1 MFVKGLRKG
10 VPLSK
15 DSEAQ
20 LEHDAA
26 RDDGSLATHFRPIRV
41 RDGASASAP
50 VLSGRRGGPGLDIR
64 LVEAKLKL
72 GKLYPEDMP
81 QLACDALESGY
92 DGPNLGEVA
101 LLHKP
106 TSSEIDPLLPG
117 LKAELRL
124 AEIDNRTASLRL
136 AQSLAREIL
145 SRRLAPIPRLVQLA
159 HLWRDGGYP
168 IELSGL
174 GQLEDELDYSAAL
187 PRPGFVEDV
196 TAELRKLAE
205 LTFE

>member
-1 MFVKGLRKG
+1 
-10 VPLSK
+10 
-15 DSEAQ
+15 
-20 LEHDAA
+20 
-26 RDDGSLATHFRPIRV
+26 
-41 RDGASASAP
+41 
-50 VLSGRRGGPGLDIR
+50 LDIR

-92 DGPNLGEVA
+92 DGPILGEVA
-101 LLHKP
+101 LLYKP
-106 TSSEIDPLLPG
+106 TSSDIDPLLPG

-136 AQSLAREIL
+136 AKSLACEIL
-145 SRRLAPIPRLVQLA
+145 SGKLDPIPRLVRFA

-174 GQLEDELDYSAAL
+174 GQLDDEVDYSAAML
-187 PRPGFVEDV
+187 RPGFVEEV
-196 TAELRKLAE
+196 AAELRELAE
-205 LTFE
+205 LKFE